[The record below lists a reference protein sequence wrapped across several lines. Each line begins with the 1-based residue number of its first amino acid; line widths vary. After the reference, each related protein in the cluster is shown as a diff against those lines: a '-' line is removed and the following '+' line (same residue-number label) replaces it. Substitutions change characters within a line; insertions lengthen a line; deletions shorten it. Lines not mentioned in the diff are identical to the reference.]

1 METLVGL
8 LLLAVGVNIGMQ
20 INGFKPRRKIED
32 KPEVN
37 DKQKELDEHFEGLLN
52 YDTTQAY
59 RGR

>member
-20 INGFKPRRKIED
+20 INGFKPRRKTVD